1 MGVLDKYCQ
10 NDEQALKD
18 AWANPQYRQTLLDKL
33 EEMLSFGQNID
44 NIKAIF
50 KAKDSDIYD
59 VLNHLVFS
67 KDIIT
72 REQRAVA
79 AESSEFIQQLQ
90 NAKAREFLLFV
101 LDKYKKDGVVELEQ
115 KRLPSL
121 VELSGLRTVSE
132 LANDFGGMA
141 QLKESYLQLQR
152 EIYR

>member
-1 MGVLDKYCQ
+1 MGKSTIST
-10 NDEQALKD
+10 
-18 AWANPQYRQTLLDKL
+18 TLLDKL

-121 VELSGLRTVSE
+121 VELSGLGTVSE

>member
-1 MGVLDKYCQ
+1 
-10 NDEQALKD
+10 
-18 AWANPQYRQTLLDKL
+18 
-33 EEMLSFGQNID
+33 
-44 NIKAIF
+44 
-50 KAKDSDIYD
+50 AKDSDIYD

-121 VELSGLRTVSE
+121 VELSGLGTVSE